1 MRGSGQDNTKSV
13 LFLKEKGGS
22 PVNLSWCTKSLFF
35 RLVCGDS
42 GRTVKVRRNIQTKLL
57 VMMVGLFFLAS
68 AFFAAYS
75 VSNMKKRIMETARL
89 KVESDLNVIENQFG
103 KLGPV
108 NITNGKM
115 VAGSVVLNDNFSFV
129 DEMKLLTG
137 NTVTIFQQDARISTN
152 VLKEDGT
159 RAVGTKVSEAVA
171 EAVLKKGDKYVGRAW
186 VVNGWYITAYQ
197 PIRNPAGEIIG
208 LLYTGI
214 EERPYTDIVNR
225 YRDHMVLIAMMLG
238 VLAGGVIFIVVSRV
252 VRPLNDLAAAAA
264 EIAGGNLL
272 TEITLKSEDEVGRVA
287 RAFTTMAAGLRSI
300 IESIAE
306 SSRRLAAASEEML
319 LSGESI
325 GKTVQEVSDTVKN
338 LAKGSELQAQDIDEV
353 SRLVRMTA
361 ESIGRVSTNVQ
372 NMSTTSKKV
381 ADLAVGS
388 RKAMNEAV
396 VQMESIRGTVGDAA
410 SLVEELGERS
420 HQIGSIV
427 GAITAISDQTNLL
440 ALNAAIEAAR
450 AGEQGRG
457 FAVVAEEVRKLAEQS
472 HRAADE
478 IAVLVK
484 GIQTEISHVVESI
497 ETGRS
502 KVEEGS
508 GVIFQTGESLRQ
520 IVESVETLLTQ
531 IDIIADE
538 SQDVNTKTEE
548 IVQAVQNA
556 TVIARDSS
564 SGAETAA
571 ASTEEQM
578 LAIQEMTASVQ
589 NLSFM
594 ARDLKNLIAQF
605 KVG

>member
-1 MRGSGQDNTKSV
+1 M
-13 LFLKEKGGS
+13 
-22 PVNLSWCTKSLFF
+22 
-35 RLVCGDS
+35 
-42 GRTVKVRRNIQTKLL
+42 RRNIQTKLL

-238 VLAGGVIFIVVSRV
+238 VLAGGVIFIVVSRA

-420 HQIGSIV
+420 YQIGSIV

-502 KVEEGS
+502 RVEEGS

-578 LAIQEMTASVQ
+578 VAIQEMTASVQ